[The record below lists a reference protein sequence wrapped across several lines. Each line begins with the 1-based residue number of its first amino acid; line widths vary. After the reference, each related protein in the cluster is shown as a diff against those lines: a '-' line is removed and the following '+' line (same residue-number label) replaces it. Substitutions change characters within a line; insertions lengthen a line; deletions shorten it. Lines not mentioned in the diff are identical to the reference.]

1 VLEILRR
8 LAGGPV
14 TAGSRLEADLGLDS
28 LAVAELAATLR
39 AEFGNR
45 VDLAGYLAELEFEE
59 LIELTAGQV
68 ADFVARR
75 AMTAEPRVNR

>member
-14 TAGSRLEADLGLDS
+14 TADSRLEADLGLDS

-39 AEFGNR
+39 ARFGNR
-45 VDLAGYLAELEFEE
+45 VDLAGHLAELELDE
-59 LIELTAGQV
+59 LIELTAGRL
-68 ADFVARR
+68 ADFVASR
-75 AMTAEPRVNR
+75 AQHQVNR